1 MKIQKA
7 ARQFLPEDLAITDFG
22 VLTPYFQELLE
33 RQITNL
39 ADFDRW
45 LLDRSV
51 ISA

>member
-33 RQITNL
+33 RQFYDGIYLWQIFSEPT
-39 ADFDRW
+39 AD
-45 LLDRSV
+45 
-51 ISA
+51 A